1 MRVFEGRAADIDA
14 DRERSRELF
23 EHTAETGEP
32 TVRAWTPPRQVAFG
46 RRDTRA
52 AGYERARAIAAEQDF
67 PPVERE
73 VGGRAVAYTGST
85 VAFAR
90 TEPAEGR
97 EIQQR
102 YARATTDLQ
111 VAFHRLGVR
120 ARAGEPPESFCPGS
134 HSLQA
139 DGKIAGLAQRVTG
152 NAALVAGIVVT
163 RDAGAMAGVLEPI
176 YDALDVTFDPDSV
189 GSLSRAGSD
198 ADPGTVA
205 HTIGEALAEGYRGV
219 NGQSADEPAVD
230 EPAADEPTDDREA

>member
-1 MRVFEGRAADIDA
+1 MRVFEGRATDIDA

-23 EHTAETGEP
+23 AHTVETGEP
-32 TVRAWTPPRQVAFG
+32 TVRAWTPHRQVAFG

-52 AGYERARAIAAEQDF
+52 DGYDRARAAAEAHDF

-97 EIQQR
+97 DSDIQQR
-102 YARATTDLQ
+102 YARATADLQ
-111 VAFHRLGVR
+111 GAFDRLGVR
-120 ARAGEPPESFCPGS
+120 AREGEPPDSFCPGS
-134 HSLQA
+134 HSLRA

-152 NAALVAGIVVT
+152 DAALVAGIVVT
-163 RDAGAMAGVLEPI
+163 REAEAMAKVLEPI
-176 YDALDVTFDPDSV
+176 YDALDVAFDPDSV
-189 GSLSRAGSD
+189 GSVARAGGD

-205 HTIGEALAEGYRGV
+205 HTIEQALVEGYRD
-219 NGQSADEPAVD
+219 SADGSTAG
-230 EPAADEPTDDREA
+230 ADDDREA